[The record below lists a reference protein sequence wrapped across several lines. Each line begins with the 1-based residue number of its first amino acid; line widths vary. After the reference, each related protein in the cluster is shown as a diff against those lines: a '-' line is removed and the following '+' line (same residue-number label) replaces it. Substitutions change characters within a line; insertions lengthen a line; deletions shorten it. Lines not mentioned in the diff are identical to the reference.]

1 MSGDEKRSMM
11 LRALPKIAL
20 IAVLLGVTLVPVS
33 QVQAGYSRA
42 VYQVEFS
49 LNCNNPSLCG
59 SNLGGFWAW
68 GALYSD
74 GTFDAELT
82 GCDHSISGAPAGAQH
97 MSADGHWAIE
107 NGMLVITQETDTFT
121 GTMNGTVVESPD
133 VPNVIGPAK
142 PGHYSTQ
149 DILGFPTLPG
159 VSAQLQ
165 VVLVPSK

>member
-1 MSGDEKRSMM
+1 MSGDGNRIGF
-11 LRALPKIAL
+11 LRGFLKIAL
-20 IAVLLGVTLVPVS
+20 IVVLLAVTVVS
-33 QVQAGYSRA
+33 ARPVQAGYQRA

-68 GALYSD
+68 GALYAD

-82 GCDHSISGAPAGAQH
+82 GCGHSISGAPAGAQN
-97 MSADGHWAIE
+97 MSADGHWAII
-107 NGMLVITQETDTFT
+107 NGMLVIIQETDTFT
-121 GTMNGTVVESPD
+121 GTMQGTVVESPD
-133 VPNVIGPAK
+133 VPNVIGPAQ

-165 VVLVPSK
+165 VVLVPSN